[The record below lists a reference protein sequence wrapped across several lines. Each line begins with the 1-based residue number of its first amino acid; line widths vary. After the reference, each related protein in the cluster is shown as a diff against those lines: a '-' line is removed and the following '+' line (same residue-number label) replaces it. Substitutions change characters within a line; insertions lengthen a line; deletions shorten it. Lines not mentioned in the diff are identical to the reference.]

1 MSNYFGH
8 IDYVI
13 LTRSDFDLFTIY
25 FCQITDWIASQFNL
39 RGSST
44 TSSQSSS
51 WSTACPSSVKVNSQG
66 AEEPEDAIVI
76 NGNRYFELQLG
87 ENDKNQGRILYTF
100 DQSAFVEP
108 KSNFVYYVP
117 MNPFYYF
124 YGK

>member
-1 MSNYFGH
+1 M
-8 IDYVI
+8 I
-13 LTRSDFDLFTIY
+13 LKIFTIY
-25 FCQITDWIASQFNL
+25 LYQITDWIASQFNL

-66 AEEPEDAIVI
+66 AEEPQDAIVI

-108 KSNFVYYVP
+108 KNNFVYYVP
-117 MNPFYYF
+117 MNPYYYF